1 MLLNT
6 GIQFSIIMYAILA
19 GILTGAMFDLYRIIR
34 GSNVNKVIIAIEDIL
49 FWILAAMIV
58 FAFLLYT
65 NYAFLGAYVYIFMIL
80 SLALLPLYEAQK
92 KNIPQKGNKP
102 NGIFSF
108 FSNTMSIQPDKT
120 GGFLCVIYDLG
131 KEASFGCQ

>member
-80 SLALLPLYEAQK
+80 SLALYIRFISDICVKFELELV
-92 KNIPQKGNKP
+92 NILADS
-102 NGIFSF
+102 ISISIELACSTSSALFS
-108 FSNTMSIQPDKT
+108 TSI
-120 GGFLCVIYDLG
+120 VS
-131 KEASFGCQ
+131 ASL

>member
-80 SLALLPLYEAQK
+80 SLALYMRFIRDICVKFEWKLVNILAKVFRVIFKHLIYPFK
-92 KNIPQKGNKP
+92 VIFHNIIGKNN
-102 NGIFSF
+102 
-108 FSNTMSIQPDKT
+108 
-120 GGFLCVIYDLG
+120 
-131 KEASFGCQ
+131 

>member
-19 GILTGAMFDLYRIIR
+19 GILTGAMF
-34 GSNVNKVIIAIEDIL
+34 VNKVTIAIEDIL

-80 SLALLPLYEAQK
+80 SLALYIRFISDICVKFELKLVNILAKVFRVIFKHLIYPFK
-92 KNIPQKGNKP
+92 VIFHNIIGKN
-102 NGIFSF
+102 
-108 FSNTMSIQPDKT
+108 
-120 GGFLCVIYDLG
+120 
-131 KEASFGCQ
+131 KEGTIL

>member
-6 GIQFSIIMYAILA
+6 EIQFSIIMYAILA

-80 SLALLPLYEAQK
+80 SFSELP
-92 KNIPQKGNKP
+92 P
-102 NGIFSF
+102 S
-108 FSNTMSIQPDKT
+108 
-120 GGFLCVIYDLG
+120 
-131 KEASFGCQ
+131 

>member
-80 SLALLPLYEAQK
+80 SLALY
-92 KNIPQKGNKP
+92 IRF
-102 NGIFSF
+102 ISV
-108 FSNTMSIQPDKT
+108 I
-120 GGFLCVIYDLG
+120 CV
-131 KEASFGCQ
+131 

>member
-80 SLALLPLYEAQK
+80 SLALYIRFICDICVKFELKLVNILAKVFRVIFKHLIYPFK
-92 KNIPQKGNKP
+92 VIFHNIIGKNN
-102 NGIFSF
+102 
-108 FSNTMSIQPDKT
+108 
-120 GGFLCVIYDLG
+120 
-131 KEASFGCQ
+131 

>member
-49 FWILAAMIV
+49 FLDISCNDCFCISSLHQLCLFRSIC
-58 FAFLLYT
+58 LY
-65 NYAFLGAYVYIFMIL
+65 
-80 SLALLPLYEAQK
+80 
-92 KNIPQKGNKP
+92 
-102 NGIFSF
+102 
-108 FSNTMSIQPDKT
+108 
-120 GGFLCVIYDLG
+120 IYDYFVDLIH
-131 KEASFGCQ
+131 KVY